1 MCLDKLK
8 LIPIWIVL
16 INIDY
21 SKDLH
26 DLNTVKSALREC
38 VFLKILKHQEDFV
51 NMIIETDEAYYYA
64 EKNYKNKI
72 VESTLNIKIFKQQ
85 KDRVVHFHYVFYKV
99 LYFLVDRVSIDYKKF
114 MISLR
119 KDRIRFHKWF
129 EKDGVINTTTY

>member
-1 MCLDKLK
+1 M
-8 LIPIWIVL
+8 L

-38 VFLKILKHQEDFV
+38 VYLEILRHQKDFV

-64 EKNYKNKI
+64 EKKYKNKI

-85 KDRVVHFHYVFYKV
+85 IDRVVHFHYVFYKV
-99 LYFLVDRVSIDYKKF
+99 LYFLVDKVSIDYKKF

>member
-1 MCLDKLK
+1 
-8 LIPIWIVL
+8 L

-85 KDRVVHFHYVFYKV
+85 RDRVVHLYYIFYKA
-99 LYFLVDRVSIDYKKF
+99 LYFLVNRVSIDYKKF

-119 KDRIRFHKWF
+119 KDKVRFHKWF

>member
-1 MCLDKLK
+1 M
-8 LIPIWIVL
+8 

-38 VFLKILKHQEDFV
+38 VYLKILRHQEDFV

-85 KDRVVHFHYVFYKV
+85 KDRVIHLHYVFYKV
-99 LYFLVDRVSIDYKKF
+99 LYFLVNRVSIDYKKF

-119 KDRIRFHKWF
+119 NDRIRFHKWF
-129 EKDGVINTTTY
+129 EKDCVINTTTY